1 MKFSANLGFLWTDLS
16 LPEGIR
22 AAKAAGFDAVECH
35 WPYETPIEEVQTA
48 LRETGLSM
56 LGLNTIKGET
66 NGLSAVVGMEDE
78 AKQAIDSAI
87 TYATEINAGCI
98 HVMAGFTDGSDKAEE
113 TFRDN
118 LKYAC
123 SKTDKTILIE
133 PLNTKDAPGYHLTR
147 LDHALTIVDELDL
160 ENLKIMFDCYH
171 MEIMEG
177 DLAGNLKRSLPHV
190 GHIQFANT
198 PDRGEPDQG
207 EIDFKALFK
216 TVADLGW
223 TTPLGAEYKPRR
235 TTQEG
240 LGWLTSYR

>member
-1 MKFSANLGFLWTDLS
+1 MMKFSANLGFLWTDLS

-22 AAKAAGFDAVECH
+22 AAKAAGFDA
-35 WPYETPIEEVQTA
+35 
-48 LRETGLSM
+48 
-56 LGLNTIKGET
+56 
-66 NGLSAVVGMEDE
+66 
-78 AKQAIDSAI
+78 

-177 DLAGNLKRSLPHV
+177 DLALIKEKSTSKPCSKPLPIWVGRRRWAQNTSQDAPPKRGLDGSQAIDKSRIALNLL
-190 GHIQFANT
+190 
-198 PDRGEPDQG
+198 DR
-207 EIDFKALFK
+207 EIHL
-216 TVADLGW
+216 
-223 TTPLGAEYKPRR
+223 
-235 TTQEG
+235 
-240 LGWLTSYR
+240 S